1 MEFITSWFTVNT
13 RLQEIGDTQIH
24 RIHKYGVGYTDTVRG
39 YSSRYWKQDRVRGYW
54 IQDTQIQLEN
64 TEGTVYS

>member
-39 YSSRYWKQDRVRGYW
+39 YSSRYWKQD
-54 IQDTQIQLEN
+54 TQIELED
-64 TEGTVYS
+64 TGYRIHRYS